1 MKYKRLLQSQSPAS
15 SPEAEPASPVAKAR
29 GGRRA
34 PQSPLDPLLGGSFDR
49 WQLPSPAQPE
59 PADDASLPL
68 GSPTLDSLSG
78 DASLLSALK
87 AARPRELEG
96 YDEAVLAC
104 VDGALLRSLQGTLLP
119 FGKEVVLNVDDWE
132 GGGEA
137 MAAGATIESLALTKA
152 RRAHEL
158 TGMRAVASATEVV
171 VEGGLGGDEGAPPPY
186 PPPPPRVVASYRV
199 PTDALAGLAEALLP
213 HSSPGRVVTFRTV
226 YCYQDEQLT
235 MLEYGAAE
243 VPLHFA
249 DETKAFI
256 SAAHAASAL
265 ASTLEDLHDFERRD
279 WRLGGDAGEGDGRGP
294 SAAAAKF
301 RERVLKEGRVLPN
314 GIIDVSTFMESNVD
328 AGLADE
334 CAGELAGRFRDGRVT
349 KILTVATT
357 GLVLGMPMARYLGVP
372 CVYARKERT
381 AVMADCYSASYGKD
395 TTLLVAKAHIQPG
408 DRVVVADDFLSS
420 GASQAA
426 LLKIVG
432 DAGAKAVGVA
442 ALLEKE
448 YDRGRKSL
456 SGFALQVESV
466 CRVESVDEGIIS
478 LRRPDAE

>member
-1 MKYKRLLQSQSPAS
+1 MQ
-15 SPEAEPASPVAKAR
+15 
-29 GGRRA
+29 
-34 PQSPLDPLLGGSFDR
+34 
-49 WQLPSPAQPE
+49 
-59 PADDASLPL
+59 
-68 GSPTLDSLSG
+68 
-78 DASLLSALK
+78 
-87 AARPRELEG
+87 
-96 YDEAVLAC
+96 
-104 VDGALLRSLQGTLLP
+104 
-119 FGKEVVLNVDDWE
+119 
-132 GGGEA
+132 
-137 MAAGATIESLALTKA
+137 
-152 RRAHEL
+152 
-158 TGMRAVASATEVV
+158 
-171 VEGGLGGDEGAPPPY
+171 
-186 PPPPPRVVASYRV
+186 
-199 PTDALAGLAEALLP
+199 
-213 HSSPGRVVTFRTV
+213 
-226 YCYQDEQLT
+226 
-235 MLEYGAAE
+235 
-243 VPLHFA
+243 
-249 DETKAFI
+249 
-256 SAAHAASAL
+256 
-265 ASTLEDLHDFERRD
+265 
-279 WRLGGDAGEGDGRGP
+279 
-294 SAAAAKF
+294 AAAKF

-357 GLVLGMPMARYLGVP
+357 GLVLGMPMARCDADSPSFCTTSPPLPLTPSPPTRYLGVP

-448 YDRGRKSL
+448 YDQGRKSL

-466 CRVESVDEGIIS
+466 CRVESVDEGIIT